1 MTTMPQP
8 HKDIV
13 MPYAK
18 ELVNDVVIFDTS
30 ASDSYVPDMVK
41 DAVELLAI
49 IHSGADEDARGIRV
63 GMPQFI
69 RSLRLYKAAKNNDVS
84 ALTATFTTNGA
95 TVPFTVKDD
104 AQAVYD
110 RWQAQMNANSEAYKN
125 SPEGIAKAN
134 ERAQRVADNQRM
146 TDEGFAVLRAI
157 AERDWPVQRAQG
169 FTQPTGA
176 VAARIFSWLASL
188 IDSVDYI
195 GVEWNVEE
203 FRNLLLDFGYKENEA
218 VALDNTSND
227 INVWRAFYAAKCL
240 KYLTQM
246 GRIAP
251 VAAYMIRKRG
261 LDTETLIPEGMR
273 LLTQYERKQLLDKKL
288 DEGARLWNS
297 ESETF
302 EEYLTA
308 MEIPTLGEEK

>member
-1 MTTMPQP
+1 
-8 HKDIV
+8 

-30 ASDSYVPDMVK
+30 ADDSYVPDMAK

-49 IHSGADEDARGIRV
+49 IHSGAEENASGIRV

-69 RSLRLYKAAKNNDVS
+69 RSLRLYKAAKHNDVS

-110 RWQAQMNANSEAYKN
+110 RWKEQLNANSEAYKN

-134 ERAQRVADNQRM
+134 EHAQRIKDHQRVV
-146 TDEGFAVLRAI
+146 DESFAELRKI
-157 AERDWPVQRAQG
+157 VEEDWQEQLFTKIVSQPV
-169 FTQPTGA
+169 GA
-176 VAARIFSWLASL
+176 LAARIFSLLASL
-188 IDSVDYI
+188 IDSVDYTY
-195 GVEWNVEE
+195 VKWDAKELTK
-203 FRNLLLDFGYKENEA
+203 LLLELGYKEIE
-218 VALDNTSND
+218 VVSFDNKSND
-227 INVWRAFYAAKCL
+227 INMWRSFYAAKCL
-240 KYLTQM
+240 NYLSQM

-273 LLTQYERKQLLDKKL
+273 LLTSYERKQLLDKKL

>member
-1 MTTMPQP
+1 
-8 HKDIV
+8 

-18 ELVNDVVIFDTS
+18 ELVNDVVVLDTS
-30 ASDSYVPDMVK
+30 ASDSYVPDMAK

-49 IHSGADEDARGIRV
+49 IHSGAEENASGIRV
-63 GMPQFI
+63 GMPTFI

-95 TVPFTVKDD
+95 TVPFTIKDS
-104 AQAVYD
+104 AQEIYE
-110 RWQAQMNANSEAYKN
+110 RWNAQLDANSEAYKN

-134 ERAQRVADNQRM
+134 ERAQRVKDHQRM
-146 TDEGFAVLRAI
+146 VDEGFAELRKI
-157 AERDWPVQRAQG
+157 VEEDWQEQLFTKVVSQPV
-169 FTQPTGA
+169 GA
-176 VAARIFSWLASL
+176 LAARIFSLLASL
-188 IDSVDYI
+188 IDSVDYT
-195 GVEWNVEE
+195 GVEWSAEE
-203 FRNLLLDFGYKENEA
+203 LTKILMELGYKEIE
-218 VALDNTSND
+218 VVSFDNKSND
-227 INVWRAFYAAKCL
+227 INMWRSFYAAKCL
-240 KYLTQM
+240 NYLSQM